1 MVHCQS
7 ILSSNYGNSSRFE
20 GAYRC
25 LRAAITD
32 GTYRPNQRLTE
43 TELAGALGVSRPTV
57 RAILIRLEQEGLVV
71 IEPNRGASVRSFDVA
86 EALRTLRL
94 REVLEG
100 LTASLA
106 AELAT
111 AEELAAMSQVVDQ
124 MAKLVEDGDL
134 LAYSSLNA
142 KLHRSVVQAARD
154 ERIEKLLASLNYAL
168 IRYQY
173 RTVLVPGRKDESLR
187 EHRDI
192 VARLQARDCQGAEE
206 VMRRHVSH
214 VRETLRQSA
223 ELLA

>member
-1 MVHCQS
+1 MATEADPEA
-7 ILSSNYGNSSRFE
+7 LSPSRFE
-20 GAYRC
+20 RAYRC
-25 LRAAITD
+25 LHDAITG

-43 TELAGALGVSRPTV
+43 TELAGAVGVSRPTV

-111 AEELAAMSQVVDQ
+111 AEELAAMSRVVDEMDQ
-124 MAKLVEDGDL
+124 LVRQDDL

-142 KLHRSVVQAARD
+142 KLHRSIVQAARD
-154 ERIEKLLASLNYAL
+154 DRIEKLLASLNYAL

-173 RTVLVPGRKDESLR
+173 RTVLVPGRKEDSLR
-187 EHRDI
+187 EHRKI
-192 VARLQARDCQGAEE
+192 VERLQARDALGAEE
-206 VMRRHVSH
+206 AMRRHVGH
-214 VRETLRQSA
+214 VRETLQQSA

>member
-1 MVHCQS
+1 MATEANGE
-7 ILSSNYGNSSRFE
+7 LEGEAGSSRYE
-20 GAYRC
+20 RAYRC
-25 LRAAITD
+25 LRDAITD

-43 TELAGALGVSRPTV
+43 TDLAGALGVSRPTV
-57 RAILIRLEQEGLVV
+57 RAILIRLEQEGLVI

-106 AELAT
+106 AEQAT
-111 AEELAAMSQVVDQ
+111 SEELAEMTGIVDE
-124 MAKLVEDGDL
+124 MERLVQAGDL

-142 KLHRSVVQAARD
+142 KLHRQIILAARD
-154 ERIEKLLASLNYAL
+154 ERVHKLLASLNYAL

-192 VARLQARDCQGAEE
+192 LERLRAHDSHGAEE
-206 VMRRHVSH
+206 AMRRHVSH
-214 VRETLRQSA
+214 VRATLEQSA

>member
-1 MVHCQS
+1 MVS
-7 ILSSNYGNSSRFE
+7 EAAAPSAASRFE
-20 GAYRC
+20 RAYRC
-25 LRAAITD
+25 LRDAIVD

-43 TELAGALGVSRPTV
+43 TDLAGALGVSRPTV
-57 RAILIRLEQEGLVV
+57 RAILIRLEQEGLVL
-71 IEPNRGASVRSFDVA
+71 IEPNRGASVRSVDVD

-111 AEELAAMSQVVDQ
+111 PDELDDLCR
-124 MAKLVEDGDL
+124 LVEEMDGLIHQGDL
-134 LAYSSLNA
+134 LSYSSLNA
-142 KLHRSVVQAARD
+142 SLHRAIVEAARD
-154 ERIEKLLASLNYAL
+154 DRVLRLLQSLNYAL

-173 RTVLVPGRKDESLR
+173 RTVLVPGRKDDSLR

-192 VARLQARDCQGAEE
+192 VDRIIARDPRGAEE
-206 VMRRHVSH
+206 AMRTHVSH
-214 VRETLRQSA
+214 VRETLHQSA

>member
-1 MVHCQS
+1 MVS
-7 ILSSNYGNSSRFE
+7 DVGGEAAVSSRFE
-20 GAYRC
+20 RAYRC
-25 LRAAITD
+25 LRDSITD

-57 RAILIRLEQEGLVV
+57 RAILVRLEQEGLVV
-71 IEPNRGASVRSFDVA
+71 LEPNRGASVRSFDVA
-86 EALRTLRL
+86 DAVRTLRL

-100 LTASLA
+100 LSAALA

-111 AEELAAMSQVVDQ
+111 PEELAAMSEVVGE
-124 MAKLVEDGDL
+124 MEALVEASDL

-142 KLHRSVVQAARD
+142 KLHRTILNAARD
-154 ERIEKLLASLNYAL
+154 EQLRKVLWSLHYAL

-173 RTVLVPGRKDESLR
+173 RTVLVPGRKEDSLR

-192 VARLQARDCQGAEE
+192 VEHIRARDAAGAEAA
-206 VMRRHVSH
+206 MRRHVSH
-214 VRETLRQSA
+214 VRETLQASA

>member
-1 MVHCQS
+1 MS
-7 ILSSNYGNSSRFE
+7 GAAEGEATPSRFE
-20 GAYRC
+20 RAYRC
-25 LRAAITD
+25 LREAITS

-57 RAILIRLEQEGLVV
+57 RAILIRLEQDGLVV
-71 IEPNRGASVRSFDVA
+71 IEPNRGASVRSFDLP

-100 LTASLA
+100 LAASLA

-111 AEELAAMSQVVDQ
+111 PEELTAMSDVVDE
-124 MAKLVEDGDL
+124 MEHLVKAGDL

-142 KLHRSVVQAARD
+142 KLHRTIVKSARD

-173 RTVLVPGRKDESLR
+173 RTVLVPGRKDESLA
-187 EHRDI
+187 EHREI
-192 VARLQARDCQGAEE
+192 VRRLQARDCHGVEQA
-206 VMRRHVSH
+206 MRKHISH
-214 VRETLRQSA
+214 VRATLEQSA